1 MSRSNPSAD
10 GQSNPATRFFE
21 WAGSTGKIKYYDK
34 VEKQTYEVDLPFSF
48 LVLDQL
54 NTITGFNKRDKSG
67 YWSNEVRNI
76 TTDPLTVR
84 TKAGVKAE
92 SVLYNSK
99 AMADILAAGGKYTKS
114 VYIAY
119 QNDEKELVL
128 GHLKLAGSAIGAW
141 IEFTKANNV
150 LNIAVVIEN
159 ATPAKNGTT
168 DYFIP
173 VFGARAVT
181 PETNTKANEL
191 DKELQEYL
199 SQYLSS
205 KRVVPSEH
213 VASADVEIEDLDAE
227 GEEKLD
233 GDVEESDGPA
243 EAAPKP
249 AAPAAAPAAKPKE
262 VDTGNG
268 KIDIKDVP
276 F

>member
-1 MSRSNPSAD
+1 MSRSNPAAD

-34 VEKQTYEVDLPFSF
+34 EAKQTYEIDLPFSF

-76 TTDPLTVR
+76 TTDPFTVK
-84 TKAGVKAE
+84 TKAGVKGE
-92 SVLYNSK
+92 NILYNSK

-150 LNIAVVIEN
+150 LNIAVVIED

-181 PETNTKANEL
+181 PETNAKANEL
-191 DKELQEYL
+191 DSELQEYL
-199 SQYLSS
+199 GQYLSS
-205 KRVVPSEH
+205 KRVAPSEH
-213 VASADVEIEDLDAE
+213 VASADVEIEDVDDT
-227 GEEKLD
+227 EEELN
-233 GDVEESDGPA
+233 GDVPESDGP
-243 EAAPKP
+243 E